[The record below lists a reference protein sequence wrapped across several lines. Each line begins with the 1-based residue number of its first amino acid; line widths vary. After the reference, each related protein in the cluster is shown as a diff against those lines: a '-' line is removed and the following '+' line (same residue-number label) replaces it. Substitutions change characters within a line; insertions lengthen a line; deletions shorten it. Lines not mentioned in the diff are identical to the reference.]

1 MMNSNREN
9 PIFITKGVL
18 NKARGME
25 VSNMNSESS
34 KMMSP
39 LEALEILGEDYED
52 LLYQYRCLRET
63 PRQIVDRMNLEV
75 SGQENSVEKI
85 VHVCYYNQ
93 VLNLLEEIGEPAKK
107 RINVVMIGPTGCG
120 KTTIIKSLEKNF
132 QVPVARYS
140 ADQITSAGYIG
151 KKVEDMLIQL
161 FYTANCDLARAE
173 RGIIY
178 IDEFDKKCEQE
189 TSAGK
194 DINGRAVQEEL
205 LKILE
210 PNQID
215 LILPDKR
222 RVPFDTS
229 KLTVILGGAFVGLD
243 KIRLKR
249 LSKKNIGF
257 GANEKYITEEAAERE
272 RYISKDL
279 IDFGF
284 IPEIVGRI
292 FLIEELRKLTVEDGL
307 RIVYESKNSIFIE
320 QSRFIADVLNVEM
333 SISKKYVEEMVKE
346 IMDSGTGVRGLE
358 ARVTN
363 MFLPIMQQAFEHSE
377 YGLCIIDD
385 EGYYSLEYDEFSYY
399 GEVGKWT

>member
-1 MMNSNREN
+1 MDNSNTRN
-9 PIFITKGVL
+9 PIFITKGLVD
-18 NKARGME
+18 KVRGME
-25 VSNMNSESS
+25 VNKMNVENS

-39 LEALEILGEDYED
+39 LEALAILGEDYED
-52 LLYQYRCLRET
+52 LVYQYRCLSET
-63 PRQIVDRMNLEV
+63 PREIADRMNLEV
-75 SGQENSVEKI
+75 IGQEESVETI

-93 VLNLLEEIGEPAKK
+93 VLNLLEEIGEPPKK

-120 KTTIIKSLEKNF
+120 KTTIVKSLEKNF
-132 QVPVARYS
+132 AVPVARYS

-151 KKVEDMLIQL
+151 KKVEDILEKL
-161 FYTANCDLARAE
+161 FYTAKENLALAE

-194 DINGRAVQEEL
+194 DINGKAVQEEL

-215 LILPDKR
+215 LVLPDKR

-249 LSKKNIGF
+249 LSRKNIGF
-257 GANEKYITEEAAERE
+257 GANEKYITEEVAQKEK
-272 RYISKDL
+272 YVSKDL

-292 FLIEELRKLTVEDGL
+292 FIIEELRKLTNEDGL
-307 RIVYESKNSIFIE
+307 RIVYESKNSIFTE
-320 QSRFIADVLNVEM
+320 QTRFICDTLNVEM
-333 SISKKYVEEMVKE
+333 SISKKYIEKMVDE
-346 IMDSGTGVRGLE
+346 IMKSDTGVRGLE
-358 ARVTN
+358 SRITN
-363 MFLPIMQQAFEHSE
+363 MFMPIMKQAFEHND
-377 YGLCIIDD
+377 YGICIIDD
-385 EGYYSLEYDEFSYY
+385 DGSYSLEYDGYSYY
-399 GEVGKWT
+399 GEVGS